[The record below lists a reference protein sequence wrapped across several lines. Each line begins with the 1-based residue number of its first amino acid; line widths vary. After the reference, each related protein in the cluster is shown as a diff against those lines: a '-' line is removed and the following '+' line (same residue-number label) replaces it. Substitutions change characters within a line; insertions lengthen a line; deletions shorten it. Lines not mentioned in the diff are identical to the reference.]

1 MTQDLAYKWFCPILQ
16 VRTLRHPCKAR
27 LAALRFKRSVASNAA
42 LYFNNY
48 QCLECKGKK
57 LVRLKGDTNGH

>member
-27 LAALRFKRSVASNAA
+27 LAVLKKSAAPIGVYGFSVFK
-42 LYFNNY
+42 
-48 QCLECKGKK
+48 CLECKGEK
-57 LVRLKGDTNGH
+57 LVRLDKP